1 MPTVP
6 PHPLVASLNSL
17 LASLLIPLSV
27 PTLQLAT
34 PSLLLSVLEAILG
47 TRIQDVHD
55 DWRGSWD
62 RQHRRAVTDVLVHA
76 IDEVQQ
82 VLASRLPREEDDAS
96 ARPAWRADEV
106 DIHEVVRGREDAVA
120 RLVEALLDIARALGV
135 LPEPSGP
142 EKSPPTTPKA
152 RERFLPQGATLP
164 SPPETPR
171 ARSRFPSLAPSKLL
185 ENGLS
190 RSSPPPASRDGPP
203 VTQTALFAPRPL
215 RAPRPPAPPHT
226 PPPPTPTPRA
236 HPPPPLSPTAP
247 SFLAQVAAD
256 RWRSPPPPVCPL
268 SPRRRRV
275 SGSERG
281 ARGRAGEVAEQEGE
295 REEAGASERRRSTL
309 EVLRRKMAAAQAAM
323 VAAAAAGARAAEETG
338 DGPAQDDEATC
349 RGPADSAGEG
359 ECAECS
365 APAQREEA
373 ETRRRSRTG
382 RRSSLTKAA
391 SRQSLAESRSTSSG
405 SSASSSTS
413 SLDVTFALS
422 PTRSNRQPRRHPR
435 QLAPCTCAHPP
446 PLHLPPPPYV
456 LASRARVST
465 PESALGSVDSKPRR
479 VRLSRP
485 RPPGSLGRRHP
496 SSAPSAPTDD
506 TPSAAELSLHS
517 STDIDSFEQS
527 SASLHPRPRPRARAP
542 PPPAAAASPP
552 SSSEPAQ
559 SATSPPSPYT
569 LLLLAHRERLREKLA
584 LLERRERDRREAA
597 AAAEGV
603 ASEGRAEAEAEVPS

>member
-1 MPTVP
+1 M
-6 PHPLVASLNSL
+6 
-17 LASLLIPLSV
+17 
-27 PTLQLAT
+27 
-34 PSLLLSVLEAILG
+34 
-47 TRIQDVHD
+47 R
-55 DWRGSWD
+55 
-62 RQHRRAVTDVLVHA
+62 A

-82 VLASRLPREEDDAS
+82 VLASRLPREEDDAIP
-96 ARPAWRADEV
+96 RPVWRADEV

-120 RLVEALLDIARALGV
+120 ELVEALVNMARALGV

-142 EKSPPTTPKA
+142 EESPPTAPKA
-152 RERFLPQGATLP
+152 RERFLPHGATLP

-171 ARSRFPSLAPSKLL
+171 ARSRFPWRAPSALL
-185 ENGLS
+185 ETDASLPATLAKVLDA
-190 RSSPPPASRDGPP
+190 PPTVP
-203 VTQTALFAPRPL
+203 TALFAPRPL
-215 RAPRPPAPPHT
+215 RAPPPRSSPAPPHT

-281 ARGRAGEVAEQEGE
+281 ARGRAGEGAEQEGE

-542 PPPAAAASPP
+542 PSPVPAATTPSAAAAPPP

-559 SATSPPSPYT
+559 GATSPPSPYT

-603 ASEGRAEAEAEVPS
+603 ASEGRAEAEAEVPT